1 LFTIADLWTV
11 MSKVLFDTLE
21 DIHFPIRT
29 HAYTHTYT
37 HTYIQTYVHTRT
49 YFGSTEILTYIMGRV

>member
-1 LFTIADLWTV
+1 